1 MDLTDLT
8 SIVPNYDLDI
18 LHIFV
23 SNIELCKSC
32 AVGDI

>member
-32 AVGDI
+32 TVGDI